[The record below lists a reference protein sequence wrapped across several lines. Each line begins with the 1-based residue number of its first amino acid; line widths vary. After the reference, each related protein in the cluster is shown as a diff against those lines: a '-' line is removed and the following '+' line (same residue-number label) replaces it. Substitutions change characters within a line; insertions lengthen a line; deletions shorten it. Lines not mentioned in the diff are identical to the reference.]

1 MSSIYLS
8 VLKLKN
14 SLPDTIIKFSFNP
27 LVAYDIKDNKPLM
40 LLEDYSNKELKKMV
54 KYKNVIVNYMY
65 WNYEFCTLD
74 NLSEKDKDY
83 LLKDIT
89 EDYYV
94 RDAVALGSLL
104 AIIACYNILVHTFS
118 IEDAKTYRE
127 VLDSINLDKS
137 VMVNFLIENNF
148 CLPLN
153 DNYLLLI
160 ERVFKDNVKILNFVF
175 KSKNCLFSAEQV
187 QIILSKIDYGGIN
200 FAAEF
205 IFNNRYSDEQKLLY
219 TKALIN
225 SYDEIID
232 QNKIIYLNANNY
244 KPILAYYLFSMKVD
258 GKLTPLYFEVLRL
271 FVDSGG
277 AQEVHFYDNE
287 ELSEFFECR
296 NKQIKEMLSIK
307 NLK

>member
-8 VLKLKN
+8 ILELKN
-14 SLPDTIIKFSFNP
+14 LLPDTVIKFPFNP
-27 LVAYDIKDNKPLM
+27 LVAYNIRDNKPLM
-40 LLEDYSNKELKKMV
+40 LLEDYSDKKLKKLV
-54 KYKNVIVNYMY
+54 KDKSVIVNYMY
-65 WNYEFCTLD
+65 WNYEYCNVY
-74 NLSEKDKDY
+74 NLSEKDKNY
-83 LLKDIT
+83 LLRNIT

-94 RDAVALGSLL
+94 KNDVALGSLL
-104 AIIACYNILVHTFS
+104 AKIACYNILVHTFDIS
-118 IEDAKTYRE
+118 DIEQYKQ

-137 VMVNFLIENNF
+137 VMVNFLIENNI

-175 KSKNCLFSAEQV
+175 KSKNCLFTPDQV
-187 QIILSKIDYGGIN
+187 QTILSKIDYGGIN

-205 IFNNRYSDEQKLLY
+205 IFNNRYSDKQKLTY

-258 GKLTPLYFEVLRL
+258 GELTQLYFNVLRL
-271 FVDSGG
+271 FIDNGG
-277 AQEVHFYDNE
+277 AHEIHFYDNK

-296 NKQIKEMLSIK
+296 NKQIKTMLS
-307 NLK
+307 L